1 MGRSPDEKIHYEEQ
15 MPVIFAEFKAKVE
28 LEAIEGEL
36 IRFGRPDILNV
47 DQGSQLIGFIFTS
60 VFA

>member
-1 MGRSPDEKIHYEEQ
+1 
-15 MPVIFAEFKAKVE
+15 MPAVFAEFKAKVE
-28 LEAIEGEL
+28 LEAIEGAL

-47 DQGSQLIGFIFTS
+47 DQGSQLIGFIFSS